1 MSGFLGCGALFD
13 PSGSSLSLPG
23 LLKVVKFFSSLLG
36 FTVSANDTLVG
47 DFLGLRIGLLVGQ
60 LLGKLEGLKTEAG
73 ELDGSSRGKVD
84 GLPLGE
90 MDGPLN
96 GTLVGERDGSVL
108 GKLDGPS

>member
-47 DFLGLRIGLLVGQ
+47 DFVGDFLGLRIGLLVG
-60 LLGKLEGLKTEAG
+60 
-73 ELDGSSRGKVD
+73 
-84 GLPLGE
+84 
-90 MDGPLN
+90 
-96 GTLVGERDGSVL
+96 
-108 GKLDGPS
+108 